1 VITEVSRRVLRYAR
15 YSALGERVVA
25 LVNRELVAERD
36 RLAAERD
43 QLVQAAIH
51 RQAELELL
59 ERTWDHYRDLLPP
72 PTFEDL
78 TEDLRDDSLPPL
90 DRPHVDVSAL
100 SEDQRH
106 WFDHGYLIKKG
117 FVPADLLDAYWAAR
131 TKLKTPVGWLSGSPY
146 MHVPEVLDLSV
157 YRPLVD
163 LLHELIGEQM
173 GVHLNLTGTI
183 SSERN
188 WHQDDYLNAPLT
200 KGWYAAVWFAV
211 GDVDPE
217 SGPFQFVPGSHRW
230 PVLRREK
237 VRLFLTPEE
246 RRDRGW
252 AKFTERFLDDILEA
266 EIINRRASVETFIGQ
281 KGDILVW
288 HARLLHRGS
297 PPKIPG
303 RLRMGFISHYVGL
316 SHWATGPRVGRHR
329 DGGLYFLSDE
339 PLY

>member
-1 VITEVSRRVLRYAR
+1 L
-15 YSALGERVVA
+15 
-25 LVNRELVAERD
+25 ELVES
-36 RLAAERD
+36 
-43 QLVQAAIH
+43 
-51 RQAELELL
+51 
-59 ERTWDHYRDLLPP
+59 TWDRFRGLLPP

-78 TEDLRDDSLPPL
+78 TEDLRDDSLPLL
-90 DRPHVDVSAL
+90 DRPAVDESDLSA
-100 SEDQRH
+100 DQLH
-106 WFDHGYLIKKG
+106 WREHGYLFKERY
-117 FVPADLLDAYWAAR
+117 VPDDLLDAYWAAR
-131 TKLKTPVGWLSGSPY
+131 SRLESPSGWLSGTPY

-157 YRPLVD
+157 YRPLLD
-163 LLHELIGEQM
+163 LLEQLIGEPM
-173 GVHLNLTGTI
+173 GVHLNLTGTV

-211 GDVDPE
+211 GDIDPD

-246 RRDRGW
+246 RRDREW
-252 AKFTERFLDDILEA
+252 PKHTERFLDEILET
-266 EIINRRASVETFIGQ
+266 EIAKREAPVESFMGH

-297 PPKIPG
+297 PPKVPG
-303 RLRMGFISHYVGL
+303 RLRMGFISHYIGL
-316 SHWATGPRVGRHR
+316 SHWAAEPRVGHHR

-339 PLY
+339 PLH